1 MKALLVR
8 IMTGIGMGLC
18 ALAVMVVPA
27 AASACRFIW
36 YQPDEPDNLARF
48 IGERSLED

>member
-1 MKALLVR
+1 MRKKIR

-27 AASACRFIW
+27 TVSACRFIW
-36 YQPDEPDNLARF
+36 YQPEEPDNLNDF
-48 IGERSLED
+48 IQRM